1 MVQAILE
8 ASVKVEAVLVHA
20 QGRLQV
26 QVVPPQVQGPH
37 GEAHQGF
44 RFAHQYE
51 RHQDTEVLQG
61 IFSPQA
67 VWEDVGIE
75 ENRP

>member
-8 ASVKVEAVLVHA
+8 ASAKVEAVLVHA
-20 QGRLQV
+20 QGCLQV

-44 RFAHQYE
+44 RFSHQFECY
-51 RHQDTEVLQG
+51 QDTEMLQG
-61 IFSPQA
+61 ILSPQT
-67 VWEDVGIE
+67 VWEAVSIE